1 MQIELEKVAKSWGD
15 VQAVDQ
21 VSFSVISAGTL
32 LAVSP
37 LLIAFLLFQ
46 RQFVQSFMRSGIK

>member
-1 MQIELEKVAKSWGD
+1 MQIELEKVSKSWGD
-15 VQAVDQ
+15 VQAVDR
-21 VSFSVISAGTL
+21 VSFTVISAGTL